1 MLPSELTAEQKYKR
15 IRFGMLARED
25 LIIFAVLNTPMP
37 DDALNPARSRFQ
49 WMPFHY
55 EIARALERIARGEI
69 NRLEIE
75 LPPRH
80 GKTELAVRNFIVWW
94 VSKNPGKSAIV
105 VTHTDTLAQ
114 EHGRDCRDYWRGMGF
129 ALAFGLN
136 TTSALRNDSQA
147 ADRLQ
152 TKAGGVVTFSGRGG
166 LGAGI
171 GADLMVFDDFFK
183 NSQEA
188 ESPSVRDEAWR
199 TFIADCQSRL
209 NNENCPVVMIGS
221 RRHEDDVQGRL
232 FDPTNPHFDANEAA
246 RWTRIRIPALSE
258 GSDVDPLHREKD
270 EALWP
275 EKFGSAFYIAKRS
288 HVSDVV
294 RIDFQTQDQCSPRP
308 QEGTWFKKDWIQYY
322 RLQDKPETTPYI
334 ASDHA
339 YRKGEKNDSNC
350 LLAAGIS
357 AARDIYILP
366 QTWWEK
372 SETDVM
378 VNQMFLMV
386 KTLKPAAWW
395 AAHDAISGSLK
406 PFINARQLDEAVFF
420 DLDDS
425 FREIKDLVQRSASIR
440 GYMAMKKVYWPIGW
454 SRLDDAVNQM
464 LSFPGKSDDLIAA
477 LAILGMGLA
486 KMIKPQTEIKP
497 ADYLAKPMTMA
508 WVKQSSDLEKARN
521 KQNKAVAGW

>member
-1 MLPSELTAEQKYKR
+1 MVDS
-15 IRFGMLARED
+15 
-25 LIIFAVLNTPMP
+25 
-37 DDALNPARSRFQ
+37 DDGLYLVGKNLNPT
-49 WMPFHY
+49 H
-55 EIARALERIARGEI
+55 
-69 NRLEIE
+69 N
-75 LPPRH
+75 
-80 GKTELAVRNFIVWW
+80 TELAVRNFIVWW
-94 VSKNPGKSAIV
+94 VSKNPTKSAIV

-136 TTSALRNDSQA
+136 TPSALRTDSQA
-147 ADRLQ
+147 SDRLQ
-152 TKAGGVVTFSGRGG
+152 TRAGGVVTFSGRGG

-232 FDPTNPHFDANEAA
+232 FDPTNPHYDAAEAA

-258 GSDVDPLHREKD
+258 GRDVDPLHREKD

-275 EKFGSAFYIAKRS
+275 EKFGSSFYISKRQ

-308 QEGTWFKKDWIQYY
+308 QEGTWFKKSWLKTY
-322 RLQDKPETTPYI
+322 RRADKPEHLTIYV

-339 YRKGEKNDSNC
+339 YRKGEKNDSSC
-350 LLAAGIS
+350 LLVAGVDPTG
-357 AARDIYILP
+357 AIYILP
-366 QTWWEK
+366 RTWWGK
-372 SETDVM
+372 CETDELVR
-378 VNQMFLMV
+378 QMFAIV
-386 KTLKPAAWW
+386 NDVKPALWW
-395 AAHDAISGSLK
+395 AARDAISGSLK
-406 PFINARQLDEAVFF
+406 PFIERQMLDKSVFF
-420 DLDDS
+420 PLDDTI
-425 FREIKDLVQRSASIR
+425 RESKDLVARSSSIR
-440 GYMAMKKVYWPIGW
+440 GMMAMGLVFWPSEWPQW
-454 SRLDDAVNQM
+454 SEAENQL

-477 LAILGMGLA
+477 LAILGMGLTQ
-486 KMIKPQTEIKP
+486 MVKPQEEMK
-497 ADYLAKPMTMA
+497 AKDYLAKPMTMA

-521 KQNKAVAGW
+521 KVTKQVAGW